1 MPVTGHKGS
10 GGTGDGGDEAG
21 DAGTDADMPTDIPTD
36 TPTDIPTDTPTDIPT
51 DTRRGRRARVLK
63 ITGISLAGL
72 LVLGAGAA
80 GWAYWQLNDNI
91 TGVDINS
98 ALGDDRPARAVA
110 APSPGASAIVPPPP
124 TEALNILVLG
134 SDSRGGEENQALG
147 GGDSGGARSD
157 TAMVVHLDAG
167 RTAATVVSIPRDTLV
182 DRPSCPLPDGGSTR
196 PVSGAMFNSAY
207 EVGGPVCA
215 VKTVESLTDVRMDH
229 YVEVDFAGF
238 ARLVDALG
246 GVTVTTDEDIDDDR
260 SHLTLEAGTHHL
272 DGTDALALARTRY
285 AIGDGGD
292 LGRIGL
298 QHRLVK
304 ALLEQI
310 ADQDLLTSPTEL
322 YEVAD
327 AVTDSLTTD
336 TGLDSL
342 GELMSLGQS
351 LEGLSSDG
359 VTTLT
364 MPVLPAPWDRNRVV
378 ADEPD
383 AGELW
388 ASLR

>member
-1 MPVTGHKGS
+1 MFLSVRGHEKS
-10 GGTGDGGDEAG
+10 GGTGDDGDEAG
-21 DAGTDADMPTDIPTD
+21 GGAGGGAEDGAEGAGTRT
-36 TPTDIPTDTPTDIPT
+36 
-51 DTRRGRRARVLK
+51 GRRAKALK
-63 ITGISLAGL
+63 ITGLTLAGL
-72 LVLGAGAA
+72 LLLGAGAA
-80 GWAYWQLNDNI
+80 GWAYWQLNGNI
-91 TGVDINS
+91 DSVDIDS
-98 ALGDDRPARAVA
+98 VLGDDRPARAVA
-110 APSPGASAIVPPPP
+110 APSPDASATATPLP
-124 TEALNILVLG
+124 TGSLNILVLG
-134 SDSRGGEENQALG
+134 SDSRSGEENRALG
-147 GGDSGGARSD
+147 GGDGGGARSD

-182 DRPSCPLPDGGSTR
+182 DRPSCPLEDGESTR
-196 PVSGAMFNSAY
+196 PASGVMFNTAY

-229 YVEVDFAGF
+229 YVEIDFSGF

-246 GVTVTTDEDIDDDR
+246 GVTVTTEEDIDDDR

-285 AIGDGGD
+285 DIGDGSD

-298 QHRLVK
+298 QHQLVK
-304 ALLEQI
+304 ALLEQV
-310 ADQDLLTSPTEL
+310 AEEDLLTGPTRL
-322 YEVAD
+322 YRLAD
-327 AVTDSLTTD
+327 TVTDSLTTD

-342 GELMSLGQS
+342 GELTRLAQS
-351 LEGLSSDG
+351 LRDLPSDD

-364 MPVLPAPWDRNRVV
+364 MPVVPAPWDRNRVI
-378 ADEPD
+378 ADEPE

>member
-1 MPVTGHKGS
+1 MRT
-10 GGTGDGGDEAG
+10 
-21 DAGTDADMPTDIPTD
+21 
-36 TPTDIPTDTPTDIPT
+36 
-51 DTRRGRRARVLK
+51 GRRARALR
-63 ITGISLAGL
+63 ITGRTLAGL
-72 LVLGAGAA
+72 LLLGAGAA
-80 GWAYWQLNDNI
+80 GWAYWQLEDNI
-91 TGVDINS
+91 RSVDIDG
-98 ALGDDRPARAVA
+98 ALGDDRPAGAVT
-110 APSPGASAIVPPPP
+110 APSPNAAGTASPLPAGSL
-124 TEALNILVLG
+124 TILVLG
-134 SDSRGGEENQALG
+134 SDSRSGEENRALG
-147 GGDSGGARSD
+147 GGEDAGARSD

-167 RTAATVVSIPRDTLV
+167 RTGATVVSIPRDTLV
-182 DRPSCPLPDGGSTR
+182 DRPACPLPDGGSTQ

-215 VKTVESLTDVRMDH
+215 VKTVESFTDVRMDH
-229 YVEVDFAGF
+229 YIEIDFAGF

-285 AIGDGGD
+285 GIGTGSD
-292 LGRIGL
+292 LDRIEL

-310 ADQDLLTSPTEL
+310 ADRDLLTAPTGL

-327 AVTDSLTTD
+327 AVTGSLTTD

-342 GELMSLGQS
+342 GELVSLGRS
-351 LEGLSSDG
+351 LKGLSSDG

-364 MPVLPAPWDRNRVV
+364 MPVLPAPWDPDRVV